1 MIKKLPDGKSFI
13 FESEKSNIQFF
24 RAPYPK
30 QQHQGRKVAYT
41 VNIKTQKIESVVI
54 YN

>member
-24 RAPYPK
+24 RSPYPK
-30 QQHQGRKVAYT
+30 QQHQGRKVVY
-41 VNIKTQKIESVVI
+41 IIDKRTQKIESVVI